1 MSLINQ
7 VCRQVTNGCGFPN
20 EIEEYIFH
28 LLLKKKHLPRKIL
41 EDIIL
46 VKKLQDTLRFVFQ
59 NNELVGIFKED
70 EVDRG
75 IGRAGYGT
83 PPFIHSD
90 IKIPSRDST
99 IKIINRLPAVRPIL
113 D

>member
-1 MSLINQ
+1 MILLSTPNTSDWIMSI
-7 VCRQVTNGCGFPN
+7 
-20 EIEEYIFH
+20 
-28 LLLKKKHLPRKIL
+28 LP
-41 EDIIL
+41 
-46 VKKLQDTLRFVFQ
+46 FQ